1 MFKNYFK
8 VAIRNIL
15 KYKMFSFI
23 NIFGLAVAMT
33 VCMLIILM
41 LADQKSYDQFHEKKD
56 KIYRILSQKED
67 VPIPIATTPF
77 PLASTLK
84 TDYPI
89 IEEVTQLV
97 LGIGGDGS
105 YNEKT
110 LEMRGFFAEPSF
122 FKLFSYELEKGDR
135 NTALINP
142 NSMVITSE
150 FAQLFFNNEN
160 PIGKTVDFT
169 NRGLFIYDL
178 DFVTISSPPV
188 AWGSYKITGV
198 MADKNQKSHLK
209 FDVLISSSSLPVL
222 YEDDK
227 IKNSTENWKS
237 VSKAY
242 TYVILKPGNDNKNL
256 TASLADLVARK
267 YAGIE
272 NMQGFRL
279 IGQKLTEITP
289 GRFVGNAASIKLPI
303 EAYYFLSFL
312 ALIVLLLACLNYINL
327 SIARSLT
334 RAKEIGVRKV
344 SGAKRKNLVFQFL
357 NESILT
363 TLLALVMAV
372 NLLVVV
378 KSAFMNLW
386 LNRYL
391 NFELQESFS
400 IYLVFTGFAVFIGI
414 LAGVF
419 PALNLSKYQ
428 PVKVLKNI
436 ESVRPGKLGLR
447 KILSVSQL
455 VVSLFFIVTSI
466 LMYNQIQHFFAFEYG
481 FTSENIVNIELQG
494 NDYRILSNELSSV
507 PGVSTIS
514 ASEYLPATGVSHSK
528 GLKKTDSEEFT
539 EVAILAADENFI
551 DNLELN
557 IVAGR
562 NLPATAESSEHFIL
576 VNETAAKKFGYEEAS
591 QIVGQVFLMESAE
604 EPVEVIG
611 VIEDFYFQS
620 AMIADEIGPF
630 MLLNQPDEFIYANL
644 KIVSSD
650 LKGVIANLE
659 GKWNSMDPVHPFK
672 YHFFDEQVAV
682 LNQAL
687 GDLLSILGFIAF
699 LAVTIACLGL
709 LGMAMYNTE
718 RRRKEIGIRKVLG
731 AAEATIVLL
740 LSKDFLKILLI
751 SIFIAAPLSYFIN
764 NAWLQ
769 NFPNRVEFGFGT
781 VFLGSVILLMLGLIT
796 IGSQTLRAAGSNPV
810 DSLRME

>member
-1 MFKNYFK
+1 MY
-8 VAIRNIL
+8 
-15 KYKMFSFI
+15 S
-23 NIFGLAVAMT
+23 
-33 VCMLIILM
+33 
-41 LADQKSYDQFHEKKD
+41 
-56 KIYRILSQKED
+56 
-67 VPIPIATTPF
+67 
-77 PLASTLK
+77 
-84 TDYPI
+84 
-89 IEEVTQLV
+89 
-97 LGIGGDGS
+97 
-105 YNEKT
+105 
-110 LEMRGFFAEPSF
+110 
-122 FKLFSYELEKGDR
+122 
-135 NTALINP
+135 
-142 NSMVITSE
+142 
-150 FAQLFFNNEN
+150 
-160 PIGKTVDFT
+160 
-169 NRGLFIYDL
+169 
-178 DFVTISSPPV
+178 
-188 AWGSYKITGV
+188 
-198 MADKNQKSHLK
+198 
-209 FDVLISSSSLPVL
+209 
-222 YEDDK
+222 
-227 IKNSTENWKS
+227 
-237 VSKAY
+237 
-242 TYVILKPGNDNKNL
+242 
-256 TASLADLVARK
+256 
-267 YAGIE
+267 
-272 NMQGFRL
+272 
-279 IGQKLTEITP
+279 
-289 GRFVGNAASIKLPI
+289 
-303 EAYYFLSFL
+303 
-312 ALIVLLLACLNYINL
+312 
-327 SIARSLT
+327 
-334 RAKEIGVRKV
+334 KV

-372 NLLVVV
+372 NLLIVV

-391 NFELQESFS
+391 NFDLQESFS
-400 IYLVFTGFAVFIGI
+400 VYLVFTGLAVFIGF

-419 PALNLSKYQ
+419 PALSLSKYN

-436 ESVRPGKLGLR
+436 ESLRPGKLGLR

-604 EPVEVIG
+604 DPVEVIG

-740 LSKDFLKILLI
+740 LSKDFLKMLLI
-751 SIFIAAPLSYFIN
+751 SIFIAAPLSYFAN

-781 VFLGSVILLMLGLIT
+781 VFLGSVILLSVGLIT
-796 IGSQTLRAAGSNPV
+796 IGSQTLKAAGSNPV